1 MSVSVAIVDKRIGKN
16 NLIGICMVKTT

>member
-16 NLIGICMVKTT
+16 NLIGIRMVKTT